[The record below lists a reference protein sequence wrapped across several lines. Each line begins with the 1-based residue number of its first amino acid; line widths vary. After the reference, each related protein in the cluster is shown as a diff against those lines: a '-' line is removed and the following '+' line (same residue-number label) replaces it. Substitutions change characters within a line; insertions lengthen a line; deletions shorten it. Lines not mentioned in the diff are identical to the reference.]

1 MAEVLQA
8 EKLLLLT
15 NIPGVLDKQGSL
27 IDTLSRADIE
37 HLTAD
42 GTIHGGMLPKLAC
55 ATDAI
60 RGGVGS
66 ACILDGRVEHAVLL
80 ELLTDQGVGTLVTE

>member
-1 MAEVLQA
+1 
-8 EKLLLLT
+8 LLT
-15 NIPGVLDKQGSL
+15 NIPGVLDKQGQL
-27 IDTLSRADIE
+27 IDTLSRADIKR
-37 HLTAD
+37 LTAD

-60 RGGVGS
+60 HGGVGS

-80 ELLTDQGVGTLVTE
+80 ELLTDQGVGTLVMD